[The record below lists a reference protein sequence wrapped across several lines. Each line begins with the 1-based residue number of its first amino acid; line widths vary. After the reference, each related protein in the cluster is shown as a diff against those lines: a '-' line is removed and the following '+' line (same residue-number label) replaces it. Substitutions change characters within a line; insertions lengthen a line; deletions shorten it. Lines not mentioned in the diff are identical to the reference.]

1 MARANV
7 MKFSIII
14 LSYNMEREIPRT
26 IFSVSPYYQK
36 FSSDDYEI
44 ILVQNGGNIIEE
56 SFLKPIA
63 PNLRSL
69 VPDNIKASPC
79 YAINYAASK
88 AKGENLIICIDGAR
102 IWSKGILVSFA
113 NHLNSNSDAVL
124 TVPAYHLG
132 WDKQAISANQGYNQ
146 EIEDRILEKIGWP
159 SKDSNLYEISSPAGS
174 NRGPNAIQ
182 AESNCISIPKD
193 LFNKIGGYD
202 ERLSLPGGGFCNP
215 EFFKRVVESKS
226 RIIQIETE
234 GTFHQIHGGKST
246 NNEDPAAWVQKG
258 KDEATEICNF
268 NSDYTTSIN
277 PNYYFVF
284 EGNRFKH
291 YNYINRI
298 AKRRNFYLREIKKD
312 KITFTTKY
320 FILKNISSI
329 TNGLQNYESGR
340 ILRKKIRIFLEKL
353 GLRRLV
359 KFFVN
364 NGL

>member
-1 MARANV
+1 
-7 MKFSIII
+7 MKFSVII

-36 FSSDDYEI
+36 FSSEDYEI

-56 SFLKPIA
+56 SKLKTIA
-63 PNLRSL
+63 PNLWSL
-69 VPDNIKASPC
+69 VPDNIKVSPC

-88 AKGENLIICIDGAR
+88 ANGKNLIICIDGAR

-113 NHLNSNSDAVL
+113 NHLSSNPDAVL

-132 WDKQAISANQGYNQ
+132 WDKQVISANQGYNQ
-146 EIEDRILEKIGWP
+146 EIEDRMLEKIRWP

-193 LFNKIGGYD
+193 LFNQIGGYD
-202 ERLSLPGGGFCNP
+202 ERLSMPGGGWCNL

-234 GTFHQIHGGKST
+234 GTFHQIHGGKAT
-246 NNEDPAAWVQKG
+246 NNKDPVAWNQKG
-258 KDEATEICNF
+258 KDEATKISNF
-268 NSDYTTSIN
+268 NQDYTTSIN
-277 PNYYFVF
+277 SNYYFIF

-298 AKRRNFYLREIKKD
+298 AKGRSFYKREIKNNKS
-312 KITFTTKY
+312 TFTTKY
-320 FILKNISSI
+320 YILKSISSI

-340 ILRKKIRIFLEKL
+340 ILRKKIRIFLEKI